1 VASQEGGRPPAH
13 PSELEPRSAQERK
26 IPKAAA
32 LRYDPGQG
40 APEVVAAGSGEVAE
54 RIVAVARQHGVPV
67 REQPDLAAALVALG
81 VGVQIPPS
89 LYAAVAEVLAWV
101 AAVDQ
106 ERARKWQG

>member
-1 VASQEGGRPPAH
+1 MANRKGGRPPARH
-13 PSELEPRSAQERK
+13 PEPEPRSAQERK
-26 IPKAAA
+26 TPKAAA

-40 APEVVAAGSGEVAE
+40 APEIVAAGSGEIAE
-54 RIVAVARQHGVPV
+54 RIVATARQHGVPI

-101 AAVDQ
+101 AAVDR